1 MRTLIDQ
8 PPDNSA
14 TFTPTIERRPVDE
27 NVRRPEHH
35 PNGLILRLAE
45 RFGLIGFGL
54 YHLPLFLNNYPS
66 LGGGG
71 MSERGLAISWGHVF
85 TPPGIWVA
93 HHIFHIAGPMP
104 NGYRGDNGDVA
115 EEFGRL
121 LIAVVI
127 ALVGAVGWTWADRRK
142 ASARWVSDALRL
154 LLRYSIAL
162 GLTGYAMA
170 KIFPLQFGTGM
181 LDPLRL
187 ESRLGEMPPMGL
199 LWSFMMSSR
208 PYALFGGV
216 MEVAVV
222 VLLCFRRT
230 ATLGALLCLAVMTNV
245 AVLNYAYGV
254 PVKLYSTLIVL
265 SAAVLVMYD
274 ARRLWAMF
282 VTNRAV
288 PRVERP
294 AFYDRIPRWVR
305 WTTKGVVVG
314 SVFASSISAMAST
327 SATRPDEAASAT
339 DPAVGAWRV
348 VTFAVDSRGAA
359 TSLTPWLR
367 FFVRHRTV
375 AMRLATDSLVFC
387 RRNATSNAN
396 TLSFACAGKH
406 QGDLRWSRNGDVMQL
421 AGTVDGTPL
430 QVTARALSATD
441 YELLRWRF
449 RWIDDR

>member
-1 MRTLIDQ
+1 MRTLITE
-8 PPDNSA
+8 PAPA
-14 TFTPTIERRPVDE
+14 TATLTPTVERRSGDVNGQPRV
-27 NVRRPEHH
+27 HAK
-35 PNGLILRLAE
+35 GLILRLVE

-93 HHIFHIAGPMP
+93 HHVFHIAGAMP

-127 ALVGAVGWTWADRRK
+127 AALGAITWTWADHRRPG
-142 ASARWVSDALRL
+142 ARWVSDALQL

-162 GLTGYAMA
+162 GLTGYAIA
-170 KIFPLQFGTGM
+170 KILPLQFGTGT
-181 LDPLRL
+181 LEPLAL
-187 ESRLGEMPPMGL
+187 ESRLGEISPMGL

-208 PYALFGGV
+208 PYAFFGGV

-222 VLLCFRRT
+222 FLLCFRRT

-245 AVLNYAYGV
+245 ALLNYAYGV
-254 PVKLYSTLIVL
+254 PVKLYSTMIVL

-274 ARRLWAMF
+274 ARRLWAVF

-288 PRVERP
+288 ARTERP
-294 AFYDRIPRWVR
+294 AFYDRIPGWTR
-305 WTTKGVVVG
+305 WTTKGLLVG
-314 SVFASSISAMAST
+314 SVFASSISAMASY
-327 SATRPDEAASAT
+327 AGTRSSESESAT
-339 DPAVGAWRV
+339 DSAVGAWK
-348 VTFAVDSRGAA
+348 VTAFAIEPRGA
-359 TSLTPWLR
+359 TVSPTPWVR
-367 FFVRHRTV
+367 VFVRDRMV

-387 RRNATSNAN
+387 QRTAATDAH
-396 TLSFACAGKH
+396 TLSFTCPGKH
-406 QGDLRWSRNGDVMQL
+406 QGDVRWSRDGDLMQL
-421 AGTVDGTPL
+421 AGTMDGTPL
-430 QVTARALSATD
+430 QVTAKALHPTD
-441 YELLRWRF
+441 YALLRWRF
-449 RWIDDR
+449 RWIDER